1 MSRKT
6 IEMKRLSII
15 LLVLF
20 VSAAVFAAPS
30 LKEFFPDLSESDLQ
44 QLVSG
49 VTIEALTTNGQSI
62 SALAPLNSQGA
73 KIAADADALS
83 DGFAVAGLSF
93 IPYPESFAKM
103 SEEERN
109 VATYNIIRS
118 ISTQKGIT
126 YISHMAGDK
135 PVVLFEDSYLLSNPN
150 KLDSRLPDPVAT
162 KVPSMYS
169 CYAYQKD
176 NRFGKNVYKVTYTIK
191 GSDFLMNIRNY
202 TKMKYMGISCVE
214 KDGLNMYLEI
224 IQAEEGFILYTMAVV
239 EDRKPEVK
247 VLFITVDL
255 PSAFMRRTTALQ
267 EWFEMRVN
275 Q

>member
-1 MSRKT
+1 
-6 IEMKRLSII
+6 MKRTAIII
-15 LLVLF
+15 LLLAVCL
-20 VSAAVFAAPS
+20 AAFAAPT
-30 LKEFFPDLSESDLQ
+30 LSEMLPTLTESQMNKL
-44 QLVSG
+44 LSG
-49 VTIEALTTNGQSI
+49 KTIEALTTKKQSL
-62 SALAPLNSQGA
+62 LAIAPSGSQGA
-73 KIAADADALS
+73 ALAEKADGMTS
-83 DGFAVAGLSF
+83 GFAVAGLSY

-103 SEEERN
+103 TEEERN
-109 VATYNIIRS
+109 LAVYNIIRS

-150 KLDSRLPDPVAT
+150 KLDSKLPDPVAT

-176 NRFGKNVYKVTYTIK
+176 NRFGKNVYKITYTID

-202 TKMKYMGISCVE
+202 TKMKYMGISCV
-214 KDGLNMYLEI
+214 DVGDLNMYLEI
-224 IQAEEGFILYTMAVV
+224 IEAEEGFVLYTMAVV
-239 EDRKPEVK
+239 EDRKPQVK